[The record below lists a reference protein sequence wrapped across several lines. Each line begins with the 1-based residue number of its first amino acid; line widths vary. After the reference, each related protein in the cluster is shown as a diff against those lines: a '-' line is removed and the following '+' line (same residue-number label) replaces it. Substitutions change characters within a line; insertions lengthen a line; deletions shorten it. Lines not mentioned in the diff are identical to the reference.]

1 MGFDVG
7 AWDYAKWGAA
17 GYGQK
22 DIDEAKKRGAGTYQL
37 WQLADRAAKNNLKV
51 FGSDVKTMNKEVT
64 AAIGGARPNAP
75 IDYASKQGWGFG
87 VDDIDAM
94 GGHKTVDLAKV
105 RGARD
110 WAADHG
116 LSIGGGVN
124 DHIKYI
130 DQLQWQQRHDDRV
143 QGLEDQANQD
153 AKDQKTW
160 IDDWGQKMVDEK
172 KQSNDEWLAI
182 QKEASDQAARV
193 KGNNPTGVGS
203 PASIRGSRLAIT
215 QPGGR
220 RGTKRFARPTQYM
233 NTLSAG
239 TGSRSAVN
247 LCDMRAKHEVALLK
261 YTEVNDA
268 LATLA
273 FAVQD
278 IREHCNDS

>member
-37 WQLADRAAKNNLKV
+37 WQLDDRARKEGVKV
-51 FGSDVKTMNKEVT
+51 GPK
-64 AAIGGARPNAP
+64 AAGLMGTRPNAP

-94 GGHKTVDLAKV
+94 GGHKTVDLTKV
-105 RGARD
+105 REARD

-143 QGLEDQANQD
+143 QGLEDQATQD
-153 AKDQKTW
+153 AKDAETL
-160 IDDWGQKMVDEK
+160 INDWGQKNLDEK
-172 KQSNDEWLAI
+172 KRANDEWLLI
-182 QKEASDQAARV
+182 QDEAAKQAARV
-193 KGNNPTGVGS
+193 KVNNPTGVGGA
-203 PASIRGSRLAIT
+203 ASIKGSRLAIT
-215 QPGGR
+215 QPGSR

-261 YTEVNDA
+261 YTEVNDV